1 LRPRLDAEGRARVAG
16 TTEAAEATVRRSW
29 SWQIAYYRCPKG
41 VWNFAAK
48 RTTRLPTH
56 VPSFA
61 FWRHAANG
69 DDASNALRRIRCGNM
84 LERSVETK
92 AANRLPTILL
102 VDDQDASRIAT
113 KWFLN
118 NFGFEV
124 DSARNAEE
132 ALALFD
138 FQIHDLV
145 ITDNSMPAMSG
156 AELAHI
162 IKLRSPSTPVVMFSG
177 SIPADRS
184 CLDRVIQK
192 PAHLLAV
199 KDAAEELLAARH
211 SA

>member
-1 LRPRLDAEGRARVAG
+1 
-16 TTEAAEATVRRSW
+16 
-29 SWQIAYYRCPKG
+29 
-41 VWNFAAK
+41 
-48 RTTRLPTH
+48 
-56 VPSFA
+56 
-61 FWRHAANG
+61 
-69 DDASNALRRIRCGNM
+69 M
-84 LERSVETK
+84 
-92 AANRLPTILL
+92 ILL
-102 VDDQDASRIAT
+102 VDDQDVSRVAT

-124 DSARNAEE
+124 DSARTAEE

-138 FQIHDLV
+138 VNIHDLI
-145 ITDNSMPAMSG
+145 ITDNSMPSMSG

-199 KDAAEELLAARH
+199 KDAVEELLGSKR
-211 SA
+211 SASTAETT